1 MIPIHKG
8 LPLYFYLLSII
19 SFVLNIGNDMKM
31 NIDLYVAN
39 GQFPVF
45 MFVPHEQNNKQLL
58 RSGTYNY
65 HGIFIIVL
73 ADLRNHFI
81 WWNGVSEIRCVRT

>member
-1 MIPIHKG
+1 MVNF
-8 LPLYFYLLSII
+8 LYLCLLS
-19 SFVLNIGNDMKM
+19 
-31 NIDLYVAN
+31 
-39 GQFPVF
+39 
-45 MFVPHEQNNKQLL
+45 HEQNNKQLL

-73 ADLRNHFI
+73 ADLHNHFI